1 MSALGEKWRLAFDEC
16 RLELSARRLWE
27 HVELGQINPFPSIT
41 PASAAEPQ
49 CYVDIVDGSGPVQT
63 LTRTHLKKGSVNFQ

>member
-1 MSALGEKWRLAFDEC
+1 MSTLSEKWRLRFDEC

-49 CYVDIVDGSGPVQT
+49 LCGHCRRCRSRPDADWSHIG
-63 LTRTHLKKGSVNFQ
+63 